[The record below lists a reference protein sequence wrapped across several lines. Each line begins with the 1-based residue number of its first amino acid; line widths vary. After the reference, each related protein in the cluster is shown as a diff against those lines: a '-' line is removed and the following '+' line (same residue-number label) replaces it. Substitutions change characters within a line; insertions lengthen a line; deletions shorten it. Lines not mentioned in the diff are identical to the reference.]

1 MEPFKSCDKRLVLSV
16 VDSGSTGTTA
26 TKAFL
31 RSYNNMTTRPHI
43 MVGTARSSAAMP
55 TAVVSGI
62 YDVPMITYRA
72 TSAKLDDM
80 GEYPRFMRTIPTDDV
95 RATSTQPPTITHTHT
110 HPTYT
115 FDPTCLIHTQA
126 S

>member
-1 MEPFKSCDKRLVLSV
+1 
-16 VDSGSTGTTA
+16 
-26 TKAFL
+26 
-31 RSYNNMTTRPHI
+31 

-62 YDVPMITYRA
+62 YDVPMITYWA